1 MPEILMK
8 IMINMFLKL
17 RICSLMI
24 MSVGLDL
31 CFHLRF
37 LSDEEAGC
45 EGANGLGMELY
56 VLI

>member
-1 MPEILMK
+1 
-8 IMINMFLKL
+8 
-17 RICSLMI
+17 MI

-45 EGANGLGMELY
+45 EGANGLGQFSGRFFDNEPPRKTLF
-56 VLI
+56 VR